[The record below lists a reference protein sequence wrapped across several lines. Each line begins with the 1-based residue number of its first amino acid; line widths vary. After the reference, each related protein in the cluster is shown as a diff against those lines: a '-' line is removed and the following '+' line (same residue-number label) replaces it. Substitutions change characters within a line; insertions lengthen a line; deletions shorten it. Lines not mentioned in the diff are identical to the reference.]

1 MGIGEKTNGYS
12 RRVNMFYVTIFFQY
26 VAQYMKTRLQYRMDL
41 FVEMISDLL
50 FQAVNLIFILVVF
63 GHTQLLSGWNQY
75 EIIFIYGFFLVP
87 YAFFSSF
94 FNIWD
99 FNERYIVKGEMDRIL
114 TRPIHSLFQVIL
126 ERMEL
131 ESLFG
136 VITGLVIMFYS
147 GSQLGLTINWLD
159 PILFVLFVIGGTL
172 VYAGIFVALA
182 SIGFWSDAKTS
193 IMPMMY
199 NIGNYGRYPV
209 DIYNK
214 AIRFVLTWI
223 LPFAFVGVYPSAYF
237 LGKEEWYYFSFLTPL
252 IGFAFFFFSIFLW
265 NEGVKRYRG
274 AGN

>member
-1 MGIGEKTNGYS
+1 MSYLS
-12 RRVNMFYVTIFFQY
+12 IFFQY
-26 VAQYMKTRLQYRMDL
+26 AGQYLKTRLTYRADML
-41 FVEMISDLL
+41 VEIFSDLL

-63 GHTQLLSGWNQY
+63 GHTSLLSGWSKD
-75 EIIFIYGFFLVP
+75 EMVFIYGFFLVP
-87 YAFFSSF
+87 FAIFGAF

-99 FNERYIVKGEMDRIL
+99 FTDRYIVKGEMDRIL
-114 TRPIHSLFQVIL
+114 TRPIHSLFQIIL

-136 VITGLVIMFYS
+136 VITGLGIMFYS
-147 GSQLGLTINWLD
+147 GHQLGLSLHWYD
-159 PILFVLFVIGGTL
+159 PFVFVVLVAGGAL

-182 SIGFWSDAKTS
+182 SIGFWSDSKTD

-209 DIYNK
+209 NIYNRI
-214 AIRFVLTWI
+214 IRYVLTWI

-237 LGKEEWYYFSFLTPL
+237 LGRDEWYGY
-252 IGFAFFFFSIFLW
+252 AFFTPVIGVIFFGLSVVLW
-265 NEGVKRYRG
+265 NYGVTKYRG

>member
-1 MGIGEKTNGYS
+1 
-12 RRVNMFYVTIFFQY
+12 MFYLSIFFQY
-26 VAQYMKTRLQYRMDL
+26 VGQYMKTRLQYRADM
-41 FVEMISDLL
+41 FVELLSDLL
-50 FQAVNLIFILVVF
+50 FQGVNLVFILVVF
-63 GHTQLLSGWNQY
+63 GHTQFLSGWSRE

-87 YAFFSSF
+87 YALFSAF

-99 FNERYIVKGEMDRIL
+99 FNERYIVNGEMDRIL

-136 VITGLVIMFYS
+136 AITGMIVMGYAASKLN
-147 GSQLGLTINWLD
+147 LTFHWYD
-159 PILFVLFVIGGTL
+159 PLIFMVMVIGGAL
-172 VYAGIFVALA
+172 VYGGIFISLA

-193 IMPMMY
+193 IMPTMY

-209 DIYNK
+209 DIYNRV
-214 AIRFVLTWI
+214 IRFVLTWI

-237 LGKEEWYYFSFLTPL
+237 LGRSEWYGYAFLTPFVG
-252 IGFAFFFFSIFLW
+252 IVFFVLSVMLW
-265 NEGVKRYRG
+265 NSGVKRYRG

>member
-1 MGIGEKTNGYS
+1 
-12 RRVNMFYVTIFFQY
+12 MFYVSMFFQY
-26 VAQYMKTRLQYRMDL
+26 IGQYMKTRLQYRTDL
-41 FVEMISDLL
+41 VIEIISDLL

-63 GHTQLLSGWNQY
+63 GHTQLLKGWNQD

-87 YAFFSSF
+87 YALFSTF

-114 TRPIHSLFQVIL
+114 TRPIHSLFQIIL

-136 VITGLVIMFYS
+136 IITGLAIMYYS
-147 GSQLGLTINWLD
+147 GNRLGLTIEWYD
-159 PILFVLFVIGGTL
+159 PMLFLAMVIGGAL
-172 VYAGIFVALA
+172 VYAGIFICLA

-214 AIRFVLTWI
+214 VIRFILTWI
-223 LPFAFVGVYPSAYF
+223 LPFAFVGVYPAAFF
-237 LGKEEWYYFSFLTPL
+237 LGKVEWYTYAFLTPIVGL
-252 IGFAFFFFSIFLW
+252 LFFSLAIFLW
-265 NEGVKRYRG
+265 NQGVKRYRG

>member
-1 MGIGEKTNGYS
+1 
-12 RRVNMFYVTIFFQY
+12 MFYVSMFFQY
-26 VAQYMKTRLQYRMDL
+26 VGQYMKTRLEYRTDM
-41 FVEMISDLL
+41 FIEFMSDLL
-50 FQAVNLIFILVVF
+50 FQAVNLVFILVVF
-63 GHTQLLSGWNQY
+63 GHTQLLSGWSRD

-87 YAFFSSF
+87 FAVFGAF

-136 VITGLVIMFYS
+136 VITGISVMFYA
-147 GSQLGLTINWLD
+147 GSRLGLSIHWYD
-159 PILFVLFVIGGTL
+159 PFIFITFVLGGAF
-172 VYAGIFVALA
+172 VYAGIFVSLA
-182 SIGFWSDAKTS
+182 SIGFWSDARTS

-209 DIYNK
+209 DIYHPV
-214 AIRFVLTWI
+214 IRYVLTWI

-237 LGKEEWYYFSFLTPL
+237 LGRSDWYGYAFLTP
-252 IGFAFFFFSIFLW
+252 IMGIVFFSISVILW
-265 NEGVKRYRG
+265 NMGVKKYRG

>member
-1 MGIGEKTNGYS
+1 
-12 RRVNMFYVTIFFQY
+12 MFYLSMFFQY
-26 VAQYMKTRLQYRMDL
+26 IAQYMKTRLQYRSDMV
-41 FVEMISDLL
+41 VEVISDLL
-50 FQAVNLIFILVVF
+50 FQGVNLIFILVVF
-63 GHTQLLSGWNQY
+63 GHTQFLNGWSRD

-87 YAFFSSF
+87 FAIFGAF

-114 TRPIHSLFQVIL
+114 TRPIHSLFQIIL

-136 VITGLVIMFYS
+136 VVTGIVVMGYASLHL
-147 GSQLGLTINWLD
+147 QLNFEWYDALIF
-159 PILFVLFVIGGTL
+159 IVMVLGGVF
-172 VYAGIFVALA
+172 VYAGIFIMLA
-182 SIGFWSDAKTS
+182 SIGFWSDARTS

-214 AIRFVLTWI
+214 LIRFILTWV
-223 LPFAFVGVYPSAYF
+223 LPFAFVGVYPAAYF
-237 LGKEEWYYFSFLTPL
+237 LGKVEWYGYAFLTPVMGL
-252 IGFAFFFFSIFLW
+252 IFISLAIILW
-265 NEGVKRYRG
+265 NVGVTKYRG

>member
-1 MGIGEKTNGYS
+1 
-12 RRVNMFYVTIFFQY
+12 MFYVQMFFRY
-26 VAQYMKTRLQYRMDL
+26 VAQYMKTRLQYRTDL
-41 FVEMISDLL
+41 FVEIGSDLL
-50 FQAVNLIFILVVF
+50 FQAVNLVFIIVVF
-63 GHTQLLSGWNQY
+63 GHTQALSGWNRD

-87 YAFFSSF
+87 YALFSSF

-99 FNERYIVKGEMDRIL
+99 FNDRYIVKGEFDRIL

-136 VITGLVIMFYS
+136 VITGLAVMSYA
-147 GSQLGLTINWLD
+147 GNRLGITIHWYD
-159 PILFVLFVIGGTL
+159 PFLFLIFVIGGAL
-172 VYAGIFVALA
+172 VYAGIFIILA

-209 DIYNK
+209 DIYNQV
-214 AIRFVLTWI
+214 IRFVLTWI
-223 LPFAFVGVYPSAYF
+223 LPFAFVGVYPAAFF
-237 LGKEEWYYFSFLTPL
+237 LQRTEWYIYSYLTPL
-252 IGFAFFFFSIFLW
+252 IGCVFFIVSITIW
-265 NEGVKRYRG
+265 NTGVKRYRG

>member
-1 MGIGEKTNGYS
+1 MYYLS
-12 RRVNMFYVTIFFQY
+12 MFMQY
-26 VAQYMKTRLQYRMDL
+26 ASQYLKTRLTYRVDTVIEIL
-41 FVEMISDLL
+41 SDLL

-63 GHTQLLSGWNQY
+63 GHTGFLAGWTRE

-87 YAFFSSF
+87 FSIFSSF

-114 TRPIHSLFQVIL
+114 TRPIHSLFQIVL

-136 VITGLVIMFYS
+136 TITGIAIMIYAS
-147 GSQLGLTINWLD
+147 MHLD
-159 PILFVLFVIGGTL
+159 LSFAWYDPFLFIIMAVGGAL
-172 VYAGIFVALA
+172 IYGGVFIMLA
-182 SIGFWSDAKTS
+182 SISFWSDSRTD

-209 DIYNK
+209 DIYHPV
-214 AIRFVLTWI
+214 IRFVLTWI

-237 LGKEEWYYFSFLTPL
+237 LGKEEWYVYAALTPFMGVL
-252 IGFAFFFFSIFLW
+252 FFFLAIIVW
-265 NEGVKRYRG
+265 NKGVTKYRG

>member
-1 MGIGEKTNGYS
+1 MDYIK
-12 RRVNMFYVTIFFQY
+12 IFFQY
-26 VAQYMKTRLQYRMDL
+26 VSQYMKTRMSYRVDL
-41 FVEMISDLL
+41 VIEFLSDLL
-50 FQAVNLIFILVVF
+50 LQAVNLIFILVVF
-63 GHTQLLSGWNQY
+63 GHTQLLSGWSRD

-87 YAFFSSF
+87 FAIFGAF

-114 TRPIHSLFQVIL
+114 TRPLHSLYQIIL

-136 VITGLVIMFYS
+136 VITGIGVMFYA
-147 GSQLGLTINWLD
+147 GSNLGLIIQWYD
-159 PILFVLFVIGGTL
+159 PFLFVIMALGGAC
-172 VYAGIFVALA
+172 VYAGIFILLA
-182 SIGFWSDAKTS
+182 SISFWSDSPTS

-214 AIRFVLTWI
+214 VIRFVLTWI
-223 LPFAFVGVYPSAYF
+223 LPFAFVGVYPAAYF
-237 LGKEEWYYFSFLTPL
+237 LGREDWYLY
-252 IGFAFFFFSIFLW
+252 AFFTPVMGVVFMGIAIFMW
-265 NEGVKRYRG
+265 NIGVTKYRG

>member
-1 MGIGEKTNGYS
+1 MYYVS
-12 RRVNMFYVTIFFQY
+12 MFIQY
-26 VAQYMKTRLQYRMDL
+26 AGQYMKTRLQYRADVL
-41 FVEMISDLL
+41 VEIFSDFL

-63 GHTQLLSGWNQY
+63 GHTQSLSGWNQN
-75 EIIFIYGFFLVP
+75 EIIFIYGFFLIP
-87 YAFFSSF
+87 FAIFGAF

-114 TRPIHSLFQVIL
+114 TRPIHSLFQITL

-136 VITGLVIMFYS
+136 AVTGFAVMMYA
-147 GSQLGLTINWLD
+147 GSQLDLPFYWHD
-159 PILFVLFVIGGTL
+159 PLVFILFTVGGVL
-172 VYAGIFVALA
+172 VYAGIFIMIA
-182 SIGFWSDAKTS
+182 SISFYSDSRTS

-223 LPFAFVGVYPSAYF
+223 LPFAFVGMYPAAYF
-237 LGKEEWYYFSFLTPL
+237 LRKEEWYTYAFLTPVV
-252 IGFAFFFFSIFLW
+252 GVAFFLIAVFVW
-265 NEGVKRYRG
+265 NQGVKQYRG

>member
-1 MGIGEKTNGYS
+1 
-12 RRVNMFYVTIFFQY
+12 MFYVSIFFQY
-26 VAQYMKTRLQYRMDL
+26 IAQYMKTRLQYRTDMVIEIL
-41 FVEMISDLL
+41 SDLL
-50 FQAVNLIFILVVF
+50 FQAVNLVFILVVF
-63 GHTQLLSGWNQY
+63 GHTQLLSGWSRD

-87 YAFFSSF
+87 FALFSTF

-114 TRPIHSLFQVIL
+114 TRPLHSLFQIVL

-136 VITGLVIMFYS
+136 VITGLAVMAYAGGNLNLDFHWYDPFIMV
-147 GSQLGLTINWLD
+147 
-159 PILFVLFVIGGTL
+159 VLVIGGAL
-172 VYAGIFVALA
+172 VYGGIFIMLA
-182 SIGFWSDAKTS
+182 SIGFWSDARTS

-209 DIYNK
+209 DIYNPI
-214 AIRFVLTWI
+214 IRFILTWI

-237 LGKEEWYYFSFLTPL
+237 LGRTEWYVYAYLTPVVG
-252 IGFAFFFFSIFLW
+252 IVFFAVSIVIW
-265 NEGVKRYRG
+265 NQGVKRYRG

>member
-1 MGIGEKTNGYS
+1 MNYVS
-12 RRVNMFYVTIFFQY
+12 MFFLYIS
-26 VAQYMKTRLQYRMDL
+26 QYMKTRLTYRVDMVMEIL
-41 FVEMISDLL
+41 SDLL
-50 FQAVNLIFILVVF
+50 FQGVNLIFILVVF
-63 GHTQLLSGWNQY
+63 DHTSFLNGWNRD

-87 YAFFSSF
+87 FAVFASF

-114 TRPIHSLFQVIL
+114 TRPLHSLYQVVL

-136 VITGLVIMFYS
+136 MITGLAIMFYA
-147 GSQLGLTINWLD
+147 GANLGLSVSWYD
-159 PILFVLFVIGGTL
+159 PFIFVVLVLGGVF
-172 VYAGIFVALA
+172 VYASIFIMLA
-182 SIGFWSDAKTS
+182 SISFWSDSRTS
-193 IMPMMY
+193 IIPMMY

-214 AIRFVLTWI
+214 VIRFVLTWI

-237 LGKEEWYYFSFLTPL
+237 LKREEWYGYAFLTPVV
-252 IGFAFFFFSIFLW
+252 GAVFFIISIMIW
-265 NEGVKRYRG
+265 NKGVTKYRG

>member
-1 MGIGEKTNGYS
+1 
-12 RRVNMFYVTIFFQY
+12 MFYLSMFFRY
-26 VAQYMKTRLQYRMDL
+26 ISQYMKTRLQYRTDL
-41 FVEMISDLL
+41 VVEILSDLL
-50 FQAVNLIFILVVF
+50 FQAVNLVFILVVF
-63 GHTQLLSGWNQY
+63 GHTQFLSGWTRD

-87 YAFFSSF
+87 FALFSTF

-136 VITGLVIMFYS
+136 VVTGIVIMVYA
-147 GSQLGLTINWLD
+147 GRNLGLTIEWMD
-159 PILFVLFVIGGTL
+159 PILFVLFVAGGAL
-172 VYAGIFVALA
+172 VYAGIFICLA

-209 DIYNK
+209 DIYNNV
-214 AIRFVLTWI
+214 IRFVLTWI
-223 LPFAFVGVYPSAYF
+223 LPFAFVGVYPAAYF
-237 LGKEEWYYFSFLTPL
+237 LGREEWYVFSYLTPL
-252 IGFAFFFFSIFLW
+252 IGTAFFALSIFLW

>member
-1 MGIGEKTNGYS
+1 
-12 RRVNMFYVTIFFQY
+12 MFYFRMFSQY
-26 VAQYMKTRLQYRMDL
+26 LAQYMKIRLQYRTDL
-41 FVEMISDLL
+41 VIEFLSDLL
-50 FQAVNLIFILVVF
+50 FQGINLIFILVVF
-63 GHTQLLSGWNQY
+63 GHTQLLAGWSRD

-87 YAFFSSF
+87 YALFSAF

-114 TRPIHSLFQVIL
+114 TRPIHSLFQIIL

-136 VITGLVIMFYS
+136 VITGLAVMLYAGTSLDISLSWYDPFLFIVMV
-147 GSQLGLTINWLD
+147 LG
-159 PILFVLFVIGGTL
+159 GAL
-172 VYAGIFVALA
+172 VYGGIFVLLA
-182 SIGFWSDAKTS
+182 SIGFWSDAKTA

-209 DIYNK
+209 DIYNNV
-214 AIRFVLTWI
+214 IRFVLTWV

-237 LGKEEWYYFSFLTPL
+237 LKREEWYGYAFLTPL
-252 IGFAFFFFSIFLW
+252 IGIVFFTLAVVVW
-265 NEGVKRYRG
+265 NVGVKRYRG

>member
-1 MGIGEKTNGYS
+1 
-12 RRVNMFYVTIFFQY
+12 MFYLSIFFQY
-26 VAQYMKTRLQYRMDL
+26 VGQYMKTKLQYRADM
-41 FVEMISDLL
+41 FVELLSDLL
-50 FQAVNLIFILVVF
+50 FQGVNLVFILVVF
-63 GHTQLLSGWNQY
+63 GHTQFLSGWSRE

-87 YAFFSSF
+87 YALFSAF

-99 FNERYIVKGEMDRIL
+99 FNERYIVNGEMDRIL

-136 VITGLVIMFYS
+136 AITGMIVMGYAASKLN
-147 GSQLGLTINWLD
+147 LTFHWYD
-159 PILFVLFVIGGTL
+159 PLIFMVMVIGGAL
-172 VYAGIFVALA
+172 VYGGIFISLA

-193 IMPMMY
+193 IMPTMY

-209 DIYNK
+209 DIYNRV
-214 AIRFVLTWI
+214 IRFVLTWI

-237 LGKEEWYYFSFLTPL
+237 LGRSEWYGYAFLTPFVG
-252 IGFAFFFFSIFLW
+252 IVFFVLSVMLW
-265 NEGVKRYRG
+265 NSGVKRYRG